1 MVLTLFLSAWL
12 ILVLLGT
19 PIGMSMVLASLG
31 YFAYAGIGIN
41 FAAQRVVDGLNSF
54 PIIAVPLFILAAN
67 IFNASGITR
76 HIFGFATS
84 LVGHFRGGL
93 GHVNILASLFFSGMS
108 GSALADA
115 GGLGKIEARAMQEA
129 GYPHDLAAVL
139 TSVSAI
145 LGPLVP
151 PSIPMVVYGVV
162 SGASIGGLFLG
173 GIIPGLLC
181 TAAMMIML
189 YLVALRRDLP
199 IEPRA
204 TFKEIR
210 QRLAK
215 SFPALMTP
223 VVIIGGIFSG
233 FFSPTEAAAV
243 TVVYALLVSR
253 YIYKEMNLSRMW
265 QCLYETVV
273 VSSSIAW
280 IIGGVSMMG
289 IVLAMEN
296 APAQISALFTS
307 LAVGPVSFLLLTCGL
322 LLILGCFIEV
332 LALLLVLVPSMVP
345 VALGFGIDPVHFGVI
360 VIMTLMIGTLTPPLG
375 MVLFVVAQ
383 SHNFPVHK
391 LAVAV
396 IPWLA
401 PLLIVLLMMI
411 LWPPIVTFLP
421 QWLMGI

>member
-215 SFPALMTP
+215 SFPP
-223 VVIIGGIFSG
+223 
-233 FFSPTEAAAV
+233 
-243 TVVYALLVSR
+243 
-253 YIYKEMNLSRMW
+253 
-265 QCLYETVV
+265 
-273 VSSSIAW
+273 
-280 IIGGVSMMG
+280 
-289 IVLAMEN
+289 
-296 APAQISALFTS
+296 
-307 LAVGPVSFLLLTCGL
+307 
-322 LLILGCFIEV
+322 
-332 LALLLVLVPSMVP
+332 
-345 VALGFGIDPVHFGVI
+345 
-360 VIMTLMIGTLTPPLG
+360 
-375 MVLFVVAQ
+375 
-383 SHNFPVHK
+383 
-391 LAVAV
+391 
-396 IPWLA
+396 
-401 PLLIVLLMMI
+401 
-411 LWPPIVTFLP
+411 
-421 QWLMGI
+421 

>member
-1 MVLTLFLSAWL
+1 
-12 ILVLLGT
+12 
-19 PIGMSMVLASLG
+19 
-31 YFAYAGIGIN
+31 
-41 FAAQRVVDGLNSF
+41 
-54 PIIAVPLFILAAN
+54 
-67 IFNASGITR
+67 
-76 HIFGFATS
+76 
-84 LVGHFRGGL
+84 
-93 GHVNILASLFFSGMS
+93 GMS

-173 GIIPGLLC
+173 GIVPGLLC

-210 QRLAK
+210 QRLVK

-253 YIYKEMNLSRMW
+253 FVYKEMNLARIW

-273 VSSSIAW
+273 MSSSIAW

-401 PLLIVLLMMI
+401 PLLIVLLMMV

>member
-1 MVLTLFLSAWL
+1 MVLTIFIGAWL
-12 ILVLLGT
+12 LLVLIGT
-19 PIGMSMVLASLG
+19 PIGVSMTLASLG
-31 YFAYAGIGIN
+31 YFAWSGTGLN
-41 FAAQRVVDGLNSF
+41 FAAQRMVDGLNSF

-67 IFNASGITR
+67 LFNASGITH
-76 HIFGFATS
+76 HIFGFANA
-84 LVGHFRGGL
+84 LVGHIRGGM

-115 GGLGKIEARAMQEA
+115 GGLGKIEAEAMHKV
-129 GYPHDLAAVL
+129 GYPAELAGAL

-173 GIIPGLLC
+173 GIVPGLLC
-181 TAAMMIML
+181 TAAMMAML
-189 YLVALRRDLP
+189 YVIAGRKRLPVERRKSAH
-199 IEPRA
+199 EVM
-204 TFKEIR
+204 
-210 QRLAK
+210 RLFVR
-215 SFPALMTP
+215 SFPALLTP

-253 YIYKEMNLSRMW
+253 FIYGQMSW
-265 QCLYETVV
+265 QRFWACVHDTAIM
-273 VSSSIAW
+273 SATIAL

-289 IVLAMEN
+289 VVLAMEK
-296 APAQISALFTS
+296 APAQLAAFFTGIAS
-307 LAVGPVSFLLLTCGL
+307 GPTEFMVLVCLM

-332 LALLLVLVPSMVP
+332 LALLLVLVPSLVP
-345 VALGFGIDPVHFGVI
+345 VALGFGVDPVHFGVV
-360 VIMTLMIGTLTPPLG
+360 VIFTLMLGTLTPPMG

-383 SHNFPVHK
+383 SHGLPVHR

-396 IPWLA
+396 LPWLA
-401 PLLIVLLMMI
+401 PMVAVLALMI
-411 LWPPIVTFLP
+411 FVPATVTALPGLFL
-421 QWLMGI
+421 

>member
-1 MVLTLFLSAWL
+1 MVLTLFLVTW
-12 ILVLLGT
+12 LVLVFLGT

-54 PIIAVPLFILAAN
+54 PIIAVPLFVLAAN
-67 IFNASGITR
+67 IFNASGITG
-76 HIFGFATS
+76 HLFGFATS

-129 GYPHDLAAVL
+129 GYPPDLAAVL
-139 TSVSAI
+139 TAVSAI

-181 TAAMMIML
+181 TIAMMVML
-189 YLVALRRDLP
+189 YLVALRRHLP
-199 IEPRA
+199 VERR
-204 TFKEIR
+204 TTLKEVGQRFIR
-210 QRLAK
+210 
-215 SFPALMTP
+215 SFPALLTP
-223 VVIIGGIFSG
+223 LVIIAGIFSG
-233 FFSPTEAAAV
+233 VFSPTEAAAV
-243 TVVYALLVSR
+243 TVVYALIVSKV
-253 YIYKEMNLSRMW
+253 IYKEMNLERMW
-265 QCLYETVV
+265 QCLYETVI
-273 VSSSIAW
+273 VSSGIAW
-280 IIGGVSMMG
+280 IVGGVSMMG

-296 APAQISALFTS
+296 APAQITTLFTS
-307 LAVGPVSFLLLTCGL
+307 MASGPISFLLLTCAL
-322 LLILGCFIEV
+322 LLVLGCFIEV

-345 VALGFGIDPVHFGVI
+345 VAIGYGIDPVHFGVI
-360 VIMTLMIGTLTPPLG
+360 VIMTLMIGTLTPPMG

-391 LAVAV
+391 LAIGV
-396 IPWLA
+396 IPWLI
-401 PLLIVLLMMI
+401 PLVIVLLMMI
-411 LWPPIVTFLP
+411 VWPPIVTFLP
-421 QWLMGI
+421 QLFMGT

>member
-12 ILVLLGT
+12 ILVFLGT

-76 HIFGFATS
+76 HLFGFATS

-162 SGASIGGLFLG
+162 SVSSQVHRL
-173 GIIPGLLC
+173 
-181 TAAMMIML
+181 AACFW
-189 YLVALRRDLP
+189 VALSP
-199 IEPRA
+199 
-204 TFKEIR
+204 
-210 QRLAK
+210 
-215 SFPALMTP
+215 
-223 VVIIGGIFSG
+223 GFSAR
-233 FFSPTEAAAV
+233 SP
-243 TVVYALLVSR
+243 
-253 YIYKEMNLSRMW
+253 
-265 QCLYETVV
+265 
-273 VSSSIAW
+273 
-280 IIGGVSMMG
+280 
-289 IVLAMEN
+289 
-296 APAQISALFTS
+296 
-307 LAVGPVSFLLLTCGL
+307 
-322 LLILGCFIEV
+322 
-332 LALLLVLVPSMVP
+332 
-345 VALGFGIDPVHFGVI
+345 
-360 VIMTLMIGTLTPPLG
+360 
-375 MVLFVVAQ
+375 
-383 SHNFPVHK
+383 
-391 LAVAV
+391 
-396 IPWLA
+396 
-401 PLLIVLLMMI
+401 
-411 LWPPIVTFLP
+411 
-421 QWLMGI
+421 